1 MGYEP
6 VFMGVWDSYAQRSL
20 PCVVRGGIQVSI
32 CSLIGGHYGVQF
44 LCMKFALQKRIG
56 SGQRLL
62 RKSPRLFQFG
72 HLIGIIV
79 WTKW

>member
-6 VFMGVWDSYAQRSL
+6 ASMRIGYSYTQRSL
-20 PCVVRGGIQVSI
+20 PCVVRGGLQVSTVMNWWPLFI
-32 CSLIGGHYGVQF
+32 IRF
-44 LCMKFALQKRIG
+44 CMKFALQKRIG